1 MKLNFF
7 VFTWHV
13 TCFNYAIG
21 DSVMANIKTNKVGAA
36 ENGALSMYLK
46 DIERIPLITRDE
58 EFDLAIRAKNGDDR
72 ARERLANG
80 NLRFVVSIAKQYQN
94 RGIPLIDLISEGNI
108 GLLTAI
114 DKFEPDRGYHFISYA
129 VWWIRQSILKA
140 IGEKSR
146 MIRLP
151 MNKSAELVQILQAK
165 SNLEKV
171 GSEDASVEQIAQ
183 ECGMTS
189 EDVLEV
195 LQISREVS
203 SLDAPVNSHEDS
215 SFGDFIES
223 DKPRPEEIVMD
234 TAMKES
240 VHKILS
246 SLPEK
251 ERKIISLRFGLNNH
265 DAMSLK
271 EVGEIFHLTKERI
284 RQIEKKVLGELGMD
298 SEVQQLKAYIA

>member
-1 MKLNFF
+1 
-7 VFTWHV
+7 
-13 TCFNYAIG
+13 
-21 DSVMANIKTNKVGAA
+21 MANIKTNKVGAA